1 MKALGLR
8 FSVSVLF
15 ALVGIF
21 LGLFA
26 TARPLEDSTTR
37 GIISTVFSQGFK
49 SNRLLPAL
57 HRRSR
62 LRMQVTAH
70 AVTSLAGRDRRPR
83 RTELL
88 ALKSQGTA

>member
-26 TARPLEDSTTR
+26 TARPLNDPTIQRFNDGTDRQHGLFPTIQIQSVA
-37 GIISTVFSQGFK
+37 SSFASPVTVT
-49 SNRLLPAL
+49 N
-57 HRRSR
+57 
-62 LRMQVTAH
+62 
-70 AVTSLAGRDRRPR
+70 AGDGTGCNQLGGARPQAAPKR
-83 RTELL
+83 I
-88 ALKSQGTA
+88 AGS